1 MQAWSSSDIQ
11 PRDRLAFW
19 VEELCGTFM
28 RVQCEPRHDE
38 RFFGEI
44 SWDRLG
50 EIQVASV
57 TTTAQRV
64 RRTSLDLARDPSES
78 LHICVLRSGRTLVSQ
93 DGREAELGPGDFVL
107 SDSVRPFGLSVDND
121 YSGSVLQIPRP
132 MLLHR
137 IGAAEC
143 FTAVR
148 IDGTNGIGAM
158 LSPLLSEVPLRLA
171 AIPEA
176 ARLRVADNL
185 LDLIAAALLSAGEGA
200 PLPARL
206 TLTRV
211 KFWIETHLAERL
223 SGERIARQSGLS
235 VRHLNRLFEREGTSL
250 MHHVWERRLA
260 RCRRDLGDPAL
271 RHRSISDIAFA
282 SGFNDL
288 SHFSR
293 AYRAR
298 YGVPPREA
306 RSKATA

>member
-107 SDSVRPFGLSVDND
+107 SDSVRPFGLSVDN
-121 YSGSVLQIPRP
+121 
-132 MLLHR
+132 
-137 IGAAEC
+137 

-260 RCRRDLGDPAL
+260 RCRRDLGNPAL